1 MKQGIIPEPLFFLE
15 VDDIK
20 DLQDLIVVEESDQ
33 GSLKTLLGEVQND
46 LCRFS
51 LIGVHKAD
59 HLSKGFEGGE
69 SMVAGPWQ
77 IFPFS
82 LEIIEK

>member
-15 VDDIK
+15 VDGIK
-20 DLQDLIVVEESDQ
+20 DLQDFIVVEEADERF
-33 GSLKTLLGEVQND
+33 LVTLLGEVQND

-59 HLSKGFEGGE
+59 HLSEGFEGSK
-69 SMVAGPWQ
+69 SMVAGPW
-77 IFPFS
+77 
-82 LEIIEK
+82 